1 MASRDGPTAVSLGGV
16 NLIRNA
22 REKDDFH
29 SDLYENARQMPL
41 LLAGRR
47 TARSTDEMLASGLT
61 RHGLHWRS
69 ARGRIRHPHRGL
81 YLAKECDLLDLA
93 RAALSVC
100 PPGTVLGYHTAAALL
115 GFGIMPSRKVHVV
128 VGPDMAVPQRRG
140 IVAHQSV
147 LPIEPAEALGL
158 PCTPAARCAVDLAR
172 TLGRADALPVLDA
185 ALHSRACD
193 LDDLLGE
200 VKLHDGLRGVRQA
213 RELVPLADPRPQ
225 CRQESHLRLIL
236 HDGGLP
242 GFVPQWPVRDHDGV
256 VRYYL
261 DLANPRTRVAA
272 EYDGSSHLE
281 RLRNDRERHN
291 WLDDQGW
298 RMRYLTAWDL
308 YDRPNTIVPKL
319 IRAARERR

>member
-1 MASRDGPTAVSLGGV
+1 MATASRRVQRAVSLGRV
-16 NLIRNA
+16 NLNGDDNDVQRN
-22 REKDDFH
+22 
-29 SDLYENARQMPL
+29 DLYENARQTPL

-47 TARSTDEMLASGLT
+47 RPHSTDEMLTSGLT

-69 ARGRIRHPHRGL
+69 TRGRIRRPHRGL
-81 YLAKECDLLDLA
+81 YLTGEPDLLDLA

-115 GFGIMPSRKVHVV
+115 GFGIMPARKVHVI
-128 VGPDMAVPQRRG
+128 VGPDMVVPQRRG
-140 IVAHQSV
+140 IIAHQSV

-172 TLGRADALPVLDA
+172 GLRRTDALPVLDA
-185 ALHSRACD
+185 ALHARACD

-225 CRQESHLRLIL
+225 CRQESQLRLIL

-242 GFVPQWPVRDHDGV
+242 GFVPQWPVRDDDGV

-272 EYDGSSHLE
+272 EYDGASHLE

-291 WLDDQGW
+291 WLDERGW

-308 YDRPNTIVPKL
+308 YDRPNTIVPRL